1 MILRS
6 IPFALLGALTL
17 SSPVLAQTITTGAQ
31 VTTEDYRRQAQAEV
45 ARLKADRPIT
55 GRARNVIIF
64 IGDGMG
70 ISTLT
75 AARIYQGQKLGRD
88 GESFTTAMDSLS
100 YAALV
105 KTYSH
110 DAQVSDS
117 APTASAIMAGVKA
130 RNDVIG
136 VGPKRWSATAPS

>member
-1 MILRS
+1 M
-6 IPFALLGALTL
+6 ALTVTSL
-17 SSPVLAQTITTGAQ
+17 ALASLFSQSPPAEPPKGAQ
-31 VTTEDYRRQAQAEV
+31 VTTGDYRRQAQAEL
-45 ARLKADRPIT
+45 ARLKASVPIN

-100 YAALV
+100 HAALV

-117 APTASAIMAGVKA
+117 APTASAIIT
-130 RNDVIG
+130 N
-136 VGPKRWSATAPS
+136 